1 MIFRQ
6 INKITKKYEAFTL
19 AEILVV
25 LGIIGFVAAIT
36 LPMLFGSIQKKQTVA
51 KLQKA
56 ISEISQAYKLSID
69 QNGGGSNEE
78 FFNMGAKE
86 YFKKFWQ
93 PYLKVSTF
101 CNDYKQCGYTSNRPY
116 YIMNGVFLG
125 SDLIA
130 GSSRIAFITMDGF
143 IFNIRT
149 SEWDTVDN
157 TGFTK
162 TAGTF
167 IVDINGSKGPNKFGK
182 DVFVLTRNEDGT
194 EIIPKCYNYSDAG
207 VNNNCAKRGTGECCA
222 EKIRRAGWKIDSSY
236 DW

>member
-1 MIFRQ
+1 MSFSQ
-6 INKITKKYEAFTL
+6 NFKQSKFGFTL
-19 AEILVV
+19 AEILIT
-25 LGIIGFVAAIT
+25 LAIIGIVAAMT

-56 ISEISQAYKLSID
+56 ISEINQAYKLSID
-69 QNGGGSNEE
+69 QNGGGSAEE
-78 FFNMGAKE
+78 FLNMGAEE

-93 PYLKVSTF
+93 PYLKVATY
-101 CNDYKQCGYTSNRPY
+101 CEDYKQCGYQNNRPY
-116 YIMNGVFLG
+116 YDLNGNLLG

-149 SEWDTVDN
+149 SEWDLDNN

-167 IVDINGSKGPNKFGK
+167 IIDLNGSKGPNIWGK

-194 EIIPKCYNYSDAG
+194 EIIPKCKDTPTVQ
-207 VNNNCAKRGTGECCA
+207 VNNNCSHAGSGECCA

-236 DW
+236 PW